1 MDPENNYAEPL
12 EDFSEDFDDLAEAA
26 IIEPRWV
33 IKDLLPVGI
42 TLLASPPKAGKST
55 ITLATAC
62 LVAEYVCKA
71 LPAFLSEVHAPGPV
85 MVFSAEAMAGELRYM
100 VETGLGVKLK
110 PDAGILVAKRPEEYR
125 IDQPAGVKKLMHW
138 LRARQP
144 KLAILDPL
152 RNFHDEDENDAGQML
167 RMLAPLRRWAVDHDS
182 SFVVVHHT
190 KKLQE
195 GQTQA
200 TANDMRGTSA
210 MFGVADGVLI
220 ATPRAKEGE
229 IVIDAT
235 FKRAKGWCRPMVIG
249 SYDNAGSGGSE
260 VITDF
265 DHKVYG
271 CLALGVCATVEE
283 VAAQMNAKTNQ
294 VREAL
299 LKLARNG
306 KARFGTGNEWEQL

>member
-1 MDPENNYAEPL
+1 
-12 EDFSEDFDDLAEAA
+12 
-26 IIEPRWV
+26 
-33 IKDLLPVGI
+33 
-42 TLLASPPKAGKST
+42 
-55 ITLATAC
+55 
-62 LVAEYVCKA
+62 
-71 LPAFLSEVHAPGPV
+71 

-100 VETGLGVKLK
+100 VEKGLGVRLYAN
-110 PDAGILVAKRPEEYR
+110 AGILVAKRPEEYR
-125 IDQPAGVKKLMHW
+125 IDTAQGMKKLMHW
-138 LRARQP
+138 LKARQP

-210 MFGVADGVLI
+210 MFGVADGVLV

-235 FKRAKGWCRPMVIG
+235 FKRAKGWCRPTMIG
-249 SYDNAGSGGSE
+249 SYDNAGRGGSE

-265 DHKVYG
+265 DQKVYA
-271 CLALGVCATVEE
+271 ALTNGLCATVEA
-283 VAAQMNAKTNQ
+283 VVTHTGSQPNK

-306 KARFGTGNEWEQL
+306 KIQQGTSNEWEQL